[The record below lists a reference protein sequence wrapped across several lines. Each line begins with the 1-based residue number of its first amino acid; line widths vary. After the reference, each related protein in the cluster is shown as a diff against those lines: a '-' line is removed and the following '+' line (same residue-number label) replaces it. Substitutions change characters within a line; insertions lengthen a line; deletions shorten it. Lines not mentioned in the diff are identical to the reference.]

1 MSKNIAIEIVTADV
15 LNFEADVLA
24 LKFARDLYGADLV
37 VHDKLASSGK
47 EVHLPEIGDVAW
59 HSSNECLKTEKV
71 LFVGVK
77 PLNQFRYGEI
87 REFASK
93 VLNTLTDEKPET
105 RHVALTL
112 HGPGYGL
119 DEIEAFKS
127 ELAGLLDAVN
137 SGNYPPSLEVIS
149 FVERNSQRTERLQVV
164 LDSLFPDGL
173 ILTNKQRSTAGRK
186 RRVDKELQSVGR
198 SSAEKPHVFL
208 AMPFATTM
216 QDVFDYGIQPPV
228 KKAKFLCERA
238 DYAFFTGDVIQWV
251 RERITSAALVI
262 AELTDQNPNVYL
274 EVGYAWGKN
283 IPTVLLVRD
292 SADHLK
298 FDVRGQ
304 RCLIYTTIKELEKK
318 LLRELQGVTAN
329 KDSRSPR
336 YVHRS
341 TSSL

>member
-1 MSKNIAIEIVTADV
+1 
-15 LNFEADVLA
+15 
-24 LKFARDLYGADLV
+24 
-37 VHDKLASSGK
+37 
-47 EVHLPEIGDVAW
+47 
-59 HSSNECLKTEKV
+59 
-71 LFVGVK
+71 
-77 PLNQFRYGEI
+77 
-87 REFASK
+87 
-93 VLNTLTDEKPET
+93 
-105 RHVALTL
+105 
-112 HGPGYGL
+112 
-119 DEIEAFKS
+119 
-127 ELAGLLDAVN
+127 
-137 SGNYPPSLEVIS
+137 
-149 FVERNSQRTERLQVV
+149 
-164 LDSLFPDGL
+164 
-173 ILTNKQRSTAGRK
+173 
-186 RRVDKELQSVGR
+186 
-198 SSAEKPHVFL
+198 
-208 AMPFATTM
+208 M